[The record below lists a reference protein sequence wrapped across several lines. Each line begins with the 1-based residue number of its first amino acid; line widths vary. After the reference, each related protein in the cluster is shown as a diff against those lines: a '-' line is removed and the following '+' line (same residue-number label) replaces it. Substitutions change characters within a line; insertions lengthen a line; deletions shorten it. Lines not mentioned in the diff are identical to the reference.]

1 MKCLSKNRL
10 FKNNNIKINLL
21 RLLNLVHK
29 HVTCKAVQVL
39 AKS

>member
-10 FKNNNIKINLL
+10 FKNNNIEIHQL
-21 RLLNLVHK
+21 RLLNLGHK
-29 HVTCKAVQVL
+29 HVTCEAVQVL